1 MKPAIVSASFE
12 RCKSGSIPF
21 EVYLRSPISPTNIID
36 SFLRRAINNRH
47 LWKRFA
53 HDWTFNYYPRAK
65 EMTANTHLLHRKIH
79 APQLSQIIIGFPYAI
94 QAADNREVLKML
106 PKMHYYSSWSTPNLR
121 FMKTTQMIPVPF
133 SGSNTLTTLSIYQ
146 CLSRGT
152 CFDLTSLM
160 SFLASCP
167 VLTEFMLKVH
177 DSDRVHESYR
187 QQLPPEHRMETKSV
201 ERLTLMFEWGDSS
214 TIGDLINAIRFP
226 SVSVAIFLINAEFG
240 TQGHRC
246 IQAMFPVSEDVFPN
260 LSQLHLTVKFGYG
273 KECREPMPTP
283 FLFLP
288 KLEHLTLTLHWRE
301 CTLLSLPEGT
311 LLPALRSL
319 KFRQCYDLDLEWIA
333 NLLRNLKARDSL
345 RESLVVTID
354 KFPLHDVM
362 RAINNTHKVS
372 TLTARD
378 EIMQLLSST

>member
-1 MKPAIVSASFE
+1 MTKRALESANIMLGDSEAQTWISNQLHLCCCEIEALELRSGFSALPDGILADVLEFATGSVDHEFGTFTEGYIEDKADYHVHYDIETSSQAATTLSHVCRRFRDIIVSFSTFWRRISPSMKPAIVSASFE
-12 RCKSGSIPF
+12 RCTSGSIPF
-21 EVYLRSPISPTNIID
+21 EVYLRSPISPTHIID

-65 EMTANTHLLHRKIH
+65 EMTANTHILHRKIH

-121 FMKTTQMIPVPF
+121 FMKTSQMIPVPF

-146 CLSRGT
+146 CLSQGT

-167 VLTEFMLKVH
+167 VLTEFMLKVR

-240 TQGHRC
+240 T
-246 IQAMFPVSEDVFPN
+246 
-260 LSQLHLTVKFGYG
+260 
-273 KECREPMPTP
+273 
-283 FLFLP
+283 
-288 KLEHLTLTLHWRE
+288 
-301 CTLLSLPEGT
+301 
-311 LLPALRSL
+311 
-319 KFRQCYDLDLEWIA
+319 
-333 NLLRNLKARDSL
+333 
-345 RESLVVTID
+345 
-354 KFPLHDVM
+354 
-362 RAINNTHKVS
+362 
-372 TLTARD
+372 
-378 EIMQLLSST
+378 